1 MSLNRPP
8 QAAKNSA
15 PAAETTSP
23 RGQKVR
29 TGLFGVVSVTAV
41 ATATCALW
49 ALPASAATAS
59 AHAKHPSTTSV
70 SFSPTPAWVGQRVR
84 LSAKVKSSGRI
95 PTGTVTFKWA
105 GRTLC
110 VGHLRRGTASCVTSF
125 GAAGS
130 YLVKGFYSGNAAH
143 LGSVGTTGVVA
154 GRSPTTTAITGAGA
168 IITVGKS
175 YIFHVTVTSPAG
187 TPAATGTVQLA
198 PVPPT
203 TLSGHTCTAVLPAGV
218 GSCTGTPAQYGIAN
232 YTATYSGNAAHTG
245 SASDGKFTLAAQN
258 VTTTTVNPQPT
269 TTTSGKLN

>member
-1 MSLNRPP
+1 MTFTRPP

-15 PAAETTSP
+15 PTAEPTSP
-23 RGQKVR
+23 RGNEVR
-29 TGLFGVVSVTAV
+29 TGLFRVVSVTAV

-110 VGHLRRGTASCVTSF
+110 VGRLRRGTTSCSTSF

-130 YLVKGFYSGNAAH
+130 YLVQGLYNGDATH
-143 LGSVGTTGVVA
+143 LPSVGTAREAVR
-154 GRSPTTTAITGAGA
+154 RSPTTTTITNVGGGIIAGGQSHTLGATA
-168 IITVGKS
+168 TP
-175 YIFHVTVTSPAG
+175 PAG
-187 TPAATGTVQLA
+187 TPAPPGTR
-198 PVPPT
+198 
-203 TLSGHTCTAVLPAGV
+203 
-218 GSCTGTPAQYGIAN
+218 
-232 YTATYSGNAAHTG
+232 
-245 SASDGKFTLAAQN
+245 
-258 VTTTTVNPQPT
+258 
-269 TTTSGKLN
+269 